1 MLRIFFSLLYY
12 ITVILPKMYI
22 LNFEHQHEIPNIS
35 KVRIDTK
42 KSGDSLKAD
51 NMDNSFSDFV
61 PGCIEEDC

>member
-1 MLRIFFSLLYY
+1 
-12 ITVILPKMYI
+12 MYI